1 LVIQSDLFGTLK
13 SLTTLFFPISLQTD
27 NMFAQQYDHS
37 FNDLFNQ
44 YVNMETSAPDGKD
57 SSLSGDFD
65 QLFPLDSLSSDCGDL
80 SPTVSTSKRHQSPQP
95 WSNEWSL
102 QDDGAAVDHFAFHDT
117 VQPSAILDA
126 GLNNFEVSSR
136 PTATNGLS
144 TSPSTPPAT
153 PRRKATQ
160 SALITPKSIRH
171 RSPNERRS
179 LLRKQS
185 FSPSLMRSSNLSKG
199 RMAYPE
205 AWAQRIQNFSLHGS
219 EDRMPLSPPPS
230 DVLIQHENLPTDQ
243 TMNQPRE
250 SAEMPP
256 QYDARLF
263 QSPSV
268 SMPSP
273 NAAMAARQQ
282 QHYMGHPSSSTLTN
296 SSPPSA
302 DDIFSSSHS
311 SDPQSLSSWQSDPLN
326 ASSISFTPDLQ
337 GQDAQWWS
345 PMPSRMAQQ
354 QASYLTSPTPHRPMQ
369 SVGSQNDMMQ
379 GGLMIQFDPSF
390 DMSADSSFSSSNML
404 PANTQKFV
412 TPFTTSQ
419 VHNSRSPSLSPK
431 AGTSPKDTRNGSI
444 SKPTH
449 RRTHSRKPSGHSM
462 NGPRPAKA
470 SGSSPRGANKSVS
483 VSFVNFTA
491 HDSKKIL
498 TGVAPSGSSKTKA
511 RREQEAR
518 DRRRKLSEA
527 ALRAVRSAG
536 GDVEALE
543 AVLC

>member
-1 LVIQSDLFGTLK
+1 
-13 SLTTLFFPISLQTD
+13 
-27 NMFAQQYDHS
+27 MFAQQYDHS

-44 YVNMETSAPDGKD
+44 YVNMETPADGQDSALP
-57 SSLSGDFD
+57 SDFD
-65 QLFPLDSLSSDCGDL
+65 QLFPLDSLSSECGDF
-80 SPTVSTSKRHQSPQP
+80 SPIVSTSKRHQSPQP
-95 WSNEWSL
+95 RSNEWSL
-102 QDDGAAVDHFAFHDT
+102 PDDGAAVDHLDFHDT
-117 VQPSAILDA
+117 VHPSAISDL

-136 PTATNGLS
+136 PTATHGLS

-153 PRRKATQ
+153 PRRKPTQ

-179 LLRKQS
+179 HLRKQS

-205 AWAQRIQNFSLHGS
+205 AWTQQIQNFNLHGS
-219 EDRMPLSPPPS
+219 EDRLPLSPPPS
-230 DVLIQHENLPTDQ
+230 DVLVQHEPMPAEHIINQPTD
-243 TMNQPRE
+243 
-250 SAEMPP
+250 SVEMPP
-256 QYDARLF
+256 QFDARLF
-263 QSPSV
+263 HQSPSV
-268 SMPSP
+268 PMPTPSTS
-273 NAAMAARQQ
+273 MAARQQ
-282 QHYMGHPSSSTLTN
+282 QYVGHASSSALTN
-296 SSPPSA
+296 SSSPSV

-311 SDPQSLSSWQSDPLN
+311 SDPQSLSSWQSDPLH
-326 ASSISFTPDLQ
+326 ASSLSFTPDLQ

-345 PMPSRMAQQ
+345 PMPSRVSQQ
-354 QASYLTSPTPHRPMQ
+354 QASYLTSPTPVRSMQ
-369 SVGSQNDMMQ
+369 NVGGQNEMMQ
-379 GGLMIQFDPSF
+379 GGLMIQFNPSY
-390 DMSADSSFSSSNML
+390 DMSTDHSFASSNML
-404 PANTQKFV
+404 PGSHQKFD
-412 TPFTTSQ
+412 TFPTSQ
-419 VHNSRSPSLSPK
+419 NHNISRSPSLSPK
-431 AGTSPKDTRNGSI
+431 ASTSPKDTRNGSI

-449 RRTHSRKPSGHSM
+449 RRTHSRKLSGQSTQS
-462 NGPRPAKA
+462 PKPAKA

>member
-1 LVIQSDLFGTLK
+1 
-13 SLTTLFFPISLQTD
+13 
-27 NMFAQQYDHS
+27 MFAQPYDHS

-44 YVNMETSAPDGKD
+44 YVNMETSAADGKD
-57 SSLSGDFD
+57 SALADFD
-65 QLFPLDSLSSDCGDL
+65 QLFPLDSLSSECGDI
-80 SPTVSTSKRHQSPQP
+80 PPVSTPKRHQSPQP
-95 WSNEWSL
+95 WSNEWPL
-102 QDDGAAVDHFAFHDT
+102 QDDGAAADHFAFHDT
-117 VQPSAILDA
+117 VHPSAISDVNV
-126 GLNNFEVSSR
+126 NNFEVSSR
-136 PTATNGLS
+136 PTATNRLS
-144 TSPSTPPAT
+144 TSPSTPPTT
-153 PRRKATQ
+153 PRRKPAQ

-171 RSPNERRS
+171 RNPNERRS
-179 LLRKQS
+179 NLRKQT
-185 FSPSLMRSSNLSKG
+185 FSPSLMRSSNLSNG

-205 AWAQRIQNFSLHGS
+205 AWAQRIQNFNLHNP
-219 EDRMPLSPPPS
+219 EDRLPLSPPPS
-230 DVLIQHENLPTDQ
+230 DVLIQHENMSTEQ
-243 TMNQPRE
+243 IMNQPRD

-256 QYDARLF
+256 QFDARLYH

-273 NAAMAARQQ
+273 NIPMAPRQQ
-282 QHYMGHPSSSTLTN
+282 QHYMAHPSSSTLTN
-296 SSPPSA
+296 SSPSSA

-311 SDPQSLSSWQSDPLN
+311 SDPHSISSWQSDPLH
-326 ASSISFTPDLQ
+326 ASSLSFTPDLQ
-337 GQDAQWWS
+337 GQDSQWWS
-345 PMPSRMAQQ
+345 PMPSRVAQQ
-354 QASYLTSPTPHRPMQ
+354 QAAYLTSPTPVRSMQ

-379 GGLMIQFDPSF
+379 GGLMIQFNPSY
-390 DMSADSSFSSSNML
+390 DMSAEHSFSSTML
-404 PANTQKFV
+404 PATPQKYD
-412 TPFTTSQ
+412 TSFTTSQ
-419 VHNSRSPSLSPK
+419 IHNVSRSPSLSPK
-431 AGTSPKDTRNGSI
+431 AEISPIDTRYGSI

-449 RRTHSRKPSGHSM
+449 RRTHSRKLSGQSTSAPKPS
-462 NGPRPAKA
+462 KA
-470 SGSSPRGANKSVS
+470 SGSSPRGVNKSVS

>member
-1 LVIQSDLFGTLK
+1 
-13 SLTTLFFPISLQTD
+13 
-27 NMFAQQYDHS
+27 MFAQPYDHS

-44 YVNMETSAPDGKD
+44 YVNMENSAADGKD
-57 SSLSGDFD
+57 SALSDFD

-80 SPTVSTSKRHQSPQP
+80 PPTVSTPKRHQSPQP

-102 QDDGAAVDHFAFHDT
+102 QNDGPAVDPFAFHDT
-117 VQPSAILDA
+117 VHPSAISDIN
-126 GLNNFEVSSR
+126 LNNFEVPSR
-136 PTATNGLS
+136 PTATHGLS

-153 PRRKATQ
+153 PRRKPTQ

-179 LLRKQS
+179 HLRKQS
-185 FSPSLMRSSNLSKG
+185 FSPSLMRSSNLSKA

-205 AWAQRIQNFSLHGS
+205 VWAQQIQNFSLHSS
-219 EDRMPLSPPPS
+219 EDRLPLSPPPR
-230 DVLIQHENLPTDQ
+230 TD
-243 TMNQPRE
+243 

-256 QYDARLF
+256 QYDARLYH

-273 NAAMAARQQ
+273 NIAMSARQQ
-282 QHYMGHPSSSTLTN
+282 QHYIAHPSSSTLTN
-296 SSPPSA
+296 SSPSSA
-302 DDIFSSSHS
+302 DDMFSSSHS
-311 SDPQSLSSWQSDPLN
+311 SDPHSLSSWQSDSLH
-326 ASSISFTPDLQ
+326 ASSLSFTPDLQ
-337 GQDAQWWS
+337 GQDSQWWS
-345 PMPSRMAQQ
+345 PMPSRVAQQ
-354 QASYLTSPTPHRPMQ
+354 QASYLTSPTPVRTTQ
-369 SVGSQNDMMQ
+369 SVGSQNDIMQ
-379 GGLMIQFDPSF
+379 GGLMIQFNPSY
-390 DMSADSSFSSSNML
+390 DMSAEHPFSSSNML
-404 PANTQKFV
+404 PATSQKFD
-412 TPFTTSQ
+412 TSFTTSQ
-419 VHNSRSPSLSPK
+419 
-431 AGTSPKDTRNGSI
+431 AGTSPRDTHNGSI

-449 RRTHSRKPSGHSM
+449 RRTHSRKLSGQSM
-462 NGPRPAKA
+462 NAPKPAKA
-470 SGSSPRGANKSVS
+470 SGSSSRGSNKSVS

>member
-1 LVIQSDLFGTLK
+1 
-13 SLTTLFFPISLQTD
+13 
-27 NMFAQQYDHS
+27 MFAQPYDHS

-44 YVNMETSAPDGKD
+44 YVNMETGAADGKD
-57 SSLSGDFD
+57 SALSDFD

-80 SPTVSTSKRHQSPQP
+80 PPTVSTPKCHQSPQP
-95 WSNEWSL
+95 WNNEWPL

-117 VQPSAILDA
+117 VHPSAISDVS
-126 GLNNFEVSSR
+126 LNNFEISSR
-136 PTATNGLS
+136 PTAINRLS
-144 TSPSTPPAT
+144 TSPSTPPTT
-153 PRRKATQ
+153 PRRKPTQ

-179 LLRKQS
+179 HLRKQP
-185 FSPSLMRSSNLSKG
+185 FSPSSLVRSSNLSKG

-205 AWAQRIQNFSLHGS
+205 AWAQRMQNFNLQSS

-230 DVLIQHENLPTDQ
+230 DVLIQHENMSTEQ
-243 TMNQPRE
+243 IMNRPRD
-250 SAEMPP
+250 SAEMP
-256 QYDARLF
+256 QYDARLYH

-273 NAAMAARQQ
+273 NIAMATRQQ
-282 QHYMGHPSSSTLTN
+282 QHYMAHPSSSTLTN
-296 SSPPSA
+296 SSSPSA
-302 DDIFSSSHS
+302 DDMFSSSHS
-311 SDPQSLSSWQSDPLN
+311 SDPHSLSSWQSDSLH
-326 ASSISFTPDLQ
+326 ASSLSFTPDLQ
-337 GQDAQWWS
+337 GQDSQWWS
-345 PMPSRMAQQ
+345 PMPSRVAQQ
-354 QASYLTSPTPHRPMQ
+354 QASYLTSPTPVRSMQ

-379 GGLMIQFDPSF
+379 GGLMIQFNPSY
-390 DMSADSSFSSSNML
+390 DMSTDHSFSSSNLL
-404 PANTQKFV
+404 PVTPQKFD
-412 TPFTTSQ
+412 TSFTNSQ
-419 VHNSRSPSLSPK
+419 IHNISRSPSLSPN
-431 AGTSPKDTRNGSI
+431 AGTSPRDTRNGSI

-449 RRTHSRKPSGHSM
+449 RRTHSRKLSGQSM
-462 NGPRPAKA
+462 NTPKPAKA

>member
-1 LVIQSDLFGTLK
+1 
-13 SLTTLFFPISLQTD
+13 
-27 NMFAQQYDHS
+27 MFAQPYDHS

-44 YVNMETSAPDGKD
+44 YVNMETSAADGKD
-57 SSLSGDFD
+57 SALSDFD

-80 SPTVSTSKRHQSPQP
+80 PPTVSTPKRHQSPQP

-102 QDDGAAVDHFAFHDT
+102 QNDGAAVDHFAFHDT
-117 VQPSAILDA
+117 VHPSAISDVN
-126 GLNNFEVSSR
+126 LNDFEVPSR
-136 PTATNGLS
+136 PTATHALS

-153 PRRKATQ
+153 PRRKPTQ

-179 LLRKQS
+179 HLRKQS
-185 FSPSLMRSSNLSKG
+185 FSPSLMRSSNLSKA

-205 AWAQRIQNFSLHGS
+205 AWAQQIQNFSLHTS
-219 EDRMPLSPPPS
+219 EDRLPLSPPPS
-230 DVLIQHENLPTDQ
+230 DVLIQHENMPTEHI
-243 TMNQPRE
+243 MNQSRD
-250 SAEMPP
+250 SAEMPS
-256 QYDARLF
+256 QYDARLYH

-273 NAAMAARQQ
+273 NIAMAARQQ
-282 QHYMGHPSSSTLTN
+282 QHYIAHPSSSTLTS
-296 SSPPSA
+296 SSPSSA
-302 DDIFSSSHS
+302 DDMFSSSHS
-311 SDPQSLSSWQSDPLN
+311 SDPQSLSSWQSDPLH
-326 ASSISFTPDLQ
+326 ASSLPFTPDLQ
-337 GQDAQWWS
+337 GQDSQWWS
-345 PMPSRMAQQ
+345 PMPSRVAQQ
-354 QASYLTSPTPHRPMQ
+354 QASYLASPTPVRTTQ
-369 SVGSQNDMMQ
+369 SLGSQNDIMQ
-379 GGLMIQFDPSF
+379 GGLMIQFNPSY
-390 DMSADSSFSSSNML
+390 DMSADHSFSSSNML
-404 PANTQKFV
+404 PATPQKFD
-412 TPFTTSQ
+412 TSFTTSQ
-419 VHNSRSPSLSPK
+419 IHNGSRSPSLSPK
-431 AGTSPKDTRNGSI
+431 AGTSPRNIHNGSI

-449 RRTHSRKPSGHSM
+449 RRTHSRKLSGQSM
-462 NGPRPAKA
+462 NAPKPAKA
-470 SGSSPRGANKSVS
+470 SGSSSRGSNKSVS

>member
-1 LVIQSDLFGTLK
+1 
-13 SLTTLFFPISLQTD
+13 
-27 NMFAQQYDHS
+27 MFAQPYDHS

-44 YVNMETSAPDGKD
+44 YVNMETSAADGKD
-57 SSLSGDFD
+57 SALSDFD

-80 SPTVSTSKRHQSPQP
+80 PPTVSTPKRHQSPQP
-95 WSNEWSL
+95 WSNDWSL
-102 QDDGAAVDHFAFHDT
+102 QNDGAAVDHFAFHDT
-117 VQPSAILDA
+117 VHPSAISDVN
-126 GLNNFEVSSR
+126 LNNFEVPSR
-136 PTATNGLS
+136 PTATHTLS

-153 PRRKATQ
+153 PRRKPTQ

-179 LLRKQS
+179 HLRKQS
-185 FSPSLMRSSNLSKG
+185 FSPSLMRSSNLSKS

-205 AWAQRIQNFSLHGS
+205 AWAQQIQNFSLHSS
-219 EDRMPLSPPPS
+219 EDRLPLSPPPS
-230 DVLIQHENLPTDQ
+230 DVLIQHENMPTEHI
-243 TMNQPRE
+243 MNQPRD

-256 QYDARLF
+256 QYDARLYH

-273 NAAMAARQQ
+273 NIAMSARQQ
-282 QHYMGHPSSSTLTN
+282 QHYIAHPN
-296 SSPPSA
+296 
-302 DDIFSSSHS
+302 
-311 SDPQSLSSWQSDPLN
+311 
-326 ASSISFTPDLQ
+326 LQ
-337 GQDAQWWS
+337 GQDSQWWS
-345 PMPSRMAQQ
+345 PMPSRVAQQ
-354 QASYLTSPTPHRPMQ
+354 QASYLASPTPVRTTQ
-369 SVGSQNDMMQ
+369 NVGNQNDIMQ
-379 GGLMIQFDPSF
+379 GGLMIQFNPSY
-390 DMSADSSFSSSNML
+390 DMSADHSFSSSNML
-404 PANTQKFV
+404 PATPQKFD
-412 TPFTTSQ
+412 TSFTTSQ
-419 VHNSRSPSLSPK
+419 IHNVSRSPSLSPK
-431 AGTSPKDTRNGSI
+431 AGTSPRDIHNGSI

-449 RRTHSRKPSGHSM
+449 RRTHSRKLSGQSM
-462 NGPRPAKA
+462 NAPKPAKA
-470 SGSSPRGANKSVS
+470 SGSSSRGSNKSVS

>member
-1 LVIQSDLFGTLK
+1 
-13 SLTTLFFPISLQTD
+13 
-27 NMFAQQYDHS
+27 MFAQQYDHS

-44 YVNMETSAPDGKD
+44 YVNMETTATDGKD
-57 SSLSGDFD
+57 SALSDFD
-65 QLFPLDSLSSDCGDL
+65 QLFPLDSLSGDCGDL
-80 SPTVSTSKRHQSPQP
+80 PPVSTPKRHQSPQP

-102 QDDGAAVDHFAFHDT
+102 QDDGAAAAVDHFAFHDT
-117 VQPSAILDA
+117 VHPSAISDVN
-126 GLNNFEVSSR
+126 LNNFEVSSR
-136 PTATNGLS
+136 LATTSLS

-153 PRRKATQ
+153 PRRKPAQ

-179 LLRKQS
+179 HLRKQS

-205 AWAQRIQNFSLHGS
+205 AWAQRIQNFSLHSS

-230 DVLIQHENLPTDQ
+230 DVLIQHENMPAEQ
-243 TMNQPRE
+243 IMSQPRD

-256 QYDARLF
+256 QYEARLYH

-273 NAAMAARQQ
+273 NIAMAARQQ
-282 QHYMGHPSSSTLTN
+282 QHYVTHPGSSTLTN
-296 SSPPSA
+296 SSPSSA
-302 DDIFSSSHS
+302 DDMFSSSHS
-311 SDPQSLSSWQSDPLN
+311 SDPQSLSSWQSDPLH

-337 GQDAQWWS
+337 GQDSQWWS
-345 PMPSRMAQQ
+345 PMPSRAAQQ
-354 QASYLTSPTPHRPMQ
+354 QASYLTSPTPVRSMQ
-369 SVGSQNDMMQ
+369 SVGGQNDMMQ
-379 GGLMIQFDPSF
+379 GGLMIQFNPSY
-390 DMSADSSFSSSNML
+390 DMSADHSFSSSNML
-404 PANTQKFV
+404 PANPQKYD
-412 TPFTTSQ
+412 TSFTTSQ
-419 VHNSRSPSLSPK
+419 VHNVSRSPSLSPK
-431 AGTSPKDTRNGSI
+431 AGTSPRDTHYGSI

-449 RRTHSRKPSGHSM
+449 RRTHSRKLSGQST
-462 NGPRPAKA
+462 NAPKPAKA
-470 SGSSPRGANKSVS
+470 SGSSPRGAN
-483 VSFVNFTA
+483 N
-491 HDSKKIL
+491 KKIL

>member
-1 LVIQSDLFGTLK
+1 
-13 SLTTLFFPISLQTD
+13 
-27 NMFAQQYDHS
+27 MFAQQYDHS
-37 FNDLFNQ
+37 FNDLFSQ
-44 YVNMETSAPDGKD
+44 YVNMENSTADGKD
-57 SSLSGDFD
+57 MSLADD
-65 QLFPLDSLSSDCGDL
+65 LDPLFPLDSLSSDCGDL
-80 SPTVSTSKRHQSPQP
+80 SRTVSTSKRNQSPQP

-102 QDDGAAVDHFAFHDT
+102 LDDGAAADHFSFHDT
-117 VQPSAILDA
+117 VHPSAISDA
-126 GLNNFEVSSR
+126 GLDNFEVSR
-136 PTATNGLS
+136 PAPTNVLA

-185 FSPSLMRSSNLSKG
+185 FSPSLMRSSNLSKEK
-199 RMAYPE
+199 MAYPE
-205 AWAQRIQNFSLHGS
+205 IWAQRIQNFNLHGS
-219 EDRMPLSPPPS
+219 EEHLPLSPPPS
-230 DVLIQHENLPTDQ
+230 DVLIQHENMPTEV
-243 TMNQPRE
+243 MNQHRE
-250 SAEMPP
+250 SAELP

-263 QSPSV
+263 QTPSV

-273 NAAMAARQQ
+273 NTAMASRQQ
-282 QHYMGHPSSSTLTN
+282 QYMGRTSSSNLTN
-296 SSPPSA
+296 SSPPST
-302 DDIFSSSHS
+302 DDIFSTSHS
-311 SDPQSLSSWQSDPLN
+311 SDPHSLSSWQSDPLN
-326 ASSISFTPDLQ
+326 ASSLTFTPDLQ

-345 PMPSRMAQQ
+345 PMPSRAAQQ
-354 QASYLTSPTPHRPMQ
+354 HAAYLASPTPQRSIQ
-369 SVGSQNDMMQ
+369 SIGSQNEMTQ

-390 DMSADSSFSSSNML
+390 DMSAESSYSSSNIL
-404 PANTQKFV
+404 PTQKFV
-412 TPFTTSQ
+412 TPFTTRDS
-419 VHNSRSPSLSPK
+419 HSPSLSPK
-431 AGTSPKDTRNGSI
+431 AGTSPKDMRNASI

-449 RRTHSRKPSGHSM
+449 RRTHSRKLSGQSM
-462 NGPRPAKA
+462 TGPKPAKA

>member
-1 LVIQSDLFGTLK
+1 
-13 SLTTLFFPISLQTD
+13 
-27 NMFAQQYDHS
+27 MFAQPYDHS

-44 YVNMETSAPDGKD
+44 YVNMETSAVDGKD
-57 SSLSGDFD
+57 SALSDFD

-80 SPTVSTSKRHQSPQP
+80 PPTVSTPKRHQSPQP

-102 QDDGAAVDHFAFHDT
+102 QDDGAAADHFAFHDT
-117 VQPSAILDA
+117 VHPSAISDVNV
-126 GLNNFEVSSR
+126 NNFEVPSR
-136 PTATNGLS
+136 PTASHGLS

-153 PRRKATQ
+153 PETEAY
-160 SALITPKSIRH
+160 PD
-171 RSPNERRS
+171 PNERRS
-179 LLRKQS
+179 HLRKQS
-185 FSPSLMRSSNLSKG
+185 FSPSLMRSSNLSKA

-205 AWAQRIQNFSLHGS
+205 AWAQRLQNFSLHGS
-219 EDRMPLSPPPS
+219 EDRLPLSPPPS
-230 DVLIQHENLPTDQ
+230 DVLLQHENMSTEQ
-243 TMNQPRE
+243 IMNQHGD
-250 SAEMPP
+250 SAERPP
-256 QYDARLF
+256 QYDARLYQ

-273 NAAMAARQQ
+273 NIAMSARQQ
-282 QHYMGHPSSSTLTN
+282 QHYIAQPSSSSLTN
-296 SSPPSA
+296 SSPSSA

-311 SDPQSLSSWQSDPLN
+311 SDPHSLSSWQSDPLH
-326 ASSISFTPDLQ
+326 ASSLSFTPDLQ
-337 GQDAQWWS
+337 GQDSQWWS
-345 PMPSRMAQQ
+345 PMPSRVAQQ
-354 QASYLTSPTPHRPMQ
+354 QAAYLTSPTPVRTMQ

-379 GGLMIQFDPSF
+379 GGLMIQFNPSY
-390 DMSADSSFSSSNML
+390 DMSADHSFSSSNML
-404 PANTQKFV
+404 PATPQKFD
-412 TPFTTSQ
+412 TSFNTSQ
-419 VHNSRSPSLSPK
+419 
-431 AGTSPKDTRNGSI
+431 AGTSPRDTRNGSI

-449 RRTHSRKPSGHSM
+449 RRTHSRKLSGQSM
-462 NGPRPAKA
+462 NAPKPAKA
-470 SGSSPRGANKSVS
+470 SGSSSRGSNKSVS